1 MGVGLCA
8 LVVIVLSGQ
17 NSTLRVTLVSRDIGV
32 GNHDRFQMEAAVSEV
47 PAGGRKGAVSVGWG
61 TGGLNSQLAVLL
73 NVNWDESSFSPPPNP
88 HPRPRFSHE

>member
-32 GNHDRFQMEAAVSEV
+32 GNHDRFQMEAAISKI
-47 PAGGRKGAVSVGWG
+47 R
-61 TGGLNSQLAVLL
+61 NSLHLL
-73 NVNWDESSFSPPPNP
+73 S
-88 HPRPRFSHE
+88 R